1 MIDFLATGTICKIKF
16 NDKLCIQF
24 HPNERE
30 NKTVQDM
37 LKILDVGLER
47 MGVERS
53 ILIQTE
59 KSKKKGYPVPCV
71 MLLKYKGEKE

>member
-1 MIDFLATGTICKIKF
+1 MIDFLDTGTIRKIKF
-16 NDKLCIQF
+16 NDKVCIQF
-24 HPNERE
+24 HPNKRE

-37 LKILDVGLER
+37 LKILDAGLER

-59 KSKKKGYPVPCV
+59 KSMKKGYPVPCV